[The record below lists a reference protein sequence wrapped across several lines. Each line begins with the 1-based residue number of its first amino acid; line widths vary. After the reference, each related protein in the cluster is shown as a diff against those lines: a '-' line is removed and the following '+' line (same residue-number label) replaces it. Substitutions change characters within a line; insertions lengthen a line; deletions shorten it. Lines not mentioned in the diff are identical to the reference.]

1 MSLLRKF
8 VDSLHVNILRAGFRE
23 GLSPFSMSN
32 HYQKSNVIIHLQ
44 RGNVFVGKERTKLE
58 ENSFYFLPVGQPIY
72 IQHGLP
78 PYHDLG
84 EDGFYSDI
92 EVTKHLRLIH
102 PTEDMN
108 QCKQLYTLMAFD
120 ISLFNAIPFFEILDM
135 PGFIIPPD
143 DELAFLVKHTASEFH
158 QDKLGKDKIIQNYME
173 EIVIHLCRFLDS
185 QPKFEKHIQK
195 LELLSDKRLVDI
207 VKYIQMNLGKDLSN
221 KTIANVAYVSEDYVG
236 QFFKSLTRRNLQDY
250 IENQRLD
257 KAMFYLRTEPD
268 NIQEIAHRVG
278 FKDPAYFS
286 RRFKMRFGFNAN
298 SIRSQYSPLV

>member
-8 VDSLHVNILRAGFRE
+8 VDSLHVNIHRAGFRE
-23 GLSPFSMSN
+23 GLVSFSMSN
-32 HYQKSNVIIHLQ
+32 HFQKSNVIIHLQ
-44 RGNVFVGKERTKLE
+44 KGDVFVGKDRIKLE
-58 ENSFYFLPVGQPIY
+58 ENSFYFLPVGQPISV
-72 IQHGLP
+72 QHGLP
-78 PYHDLG
+78 PYKDLG
-84 EDGFYSDI
+84 EDGFYGEE
-92 EVTKHLRLIH
+92 EVTKFLKFRH
-102 PTEDMN
+102 PTEDMTEA
-108 QCKQLYTLMAFD
+108 KQLYSLVAFD

-135 PGFIIPPD
+135 PGFVIPPD
-143 DELAFLVKHTASEFH
+143 DEFGFLIKHIASEFH
-158 QDKLGKDKIIQNYME
+158 QDKLGKDKIIKNYME

-185 QPKFEKHIQK
+185 QEQFKPYIDK

-236 QFFKSLTRRNLQDY
+236 QFFKTLTKKNLQDY

-286 RRFKMRFGFNAN
+286 RRFKMKFGVNAN
-298 SIRSQYSPLV
+298 SIKNHYSSLV